1 MLIHKIIWPG
11 IWLSLA
17 LFLASS
23 PALAQDIS
31 LFAWLDN
38 DHIRVQCDTAPNNPV
53 KDATIKVFDHV
64 DNKELASGKTD
75 SEGRFSFR
83 VPQVVR
89 EGHGLLLSADA
100 GNGRHGEWTMSAGEI
115 YSAASLAAGFDEA
128 AIQASENRRAH
139 IPVKRS
145 AQPATSKKPDIG
157 SAAPGAAA
165 ATEKAATPQGQE
177 PTPVTPDSAAPADLP
192 SKLPSRET
200 TSPESAAPASR

>member
-23 PALAQDIS
+23 SALAEDIS

-53 KDATIKVFDHV
+53 KGAAIKVFDHV
-64 DNKELASGKTD
+64 DNKELASGTTD

-89 EGHGLLLSADA
+89 EGHGLMLSADA
-100 GNGRHGEWTMSAGEI
+100 GNGRHGEWTMSAAEI

-128 AIQASENRRAH
+128 AIQANENRRAH
-139 IPVKRS
+139 IPVKR
-145 AQPATSKKPDIG
+145 ATQPASAKKPDIG
-157 SAAPGAAA
+157 SADKSGENAA
-165 ATEKAATPQGQE
+165 EKAPPQGHE
-177 PTPVTPDSAAPADLP
+177 LAPKNSDFAAPADLP
-192 SKLPSRET
+192 GKLPGQEPAT
-200 TSPESAAPASR
+200 PKSAAPSSR